1 MVVAP
6 RILPVGSATAA
17 AAIAPDEVGRFIE
30 SFGNDAV
37 IALSD
42 KAKTKAER
50 VEKFREI
57 LHEGFDLQW
66 ISRFVLGRYWRRAS
80 PEQREEFSRLF
91 QDYIVYNYASRFTEH
106 GLEPYARQAR
116 TADGEP
122 VFKVESQ
129 RSDGSDMVLV
139 SGTMWRPDGPRV
151 PLEFRVRVDLEQPK
165 IIDITVEGVSMA
177 ITQRSEFGAVISRS
191 GIDGLIKELRD
202 RNLTPD
208 AMLPN
213 GDGKAQQ

>member
-1 MVVAP
+1 MVPA
-6 RILPVGSATAA
+6 
-17 AAIAPDEVGRFIE
+17 
-30 SFGNDAV
+30 
-37 IALSD
+37 
-42 KAKTKAER
+42 
-50 VEKFREI
+50 
-57 LHEGFDLQW
+57 W
-66 ISRFVLGRYWRRAS
+66 
-80 PEQREEFSRLF
+80 
-91 QDYIVYNYASRFTEH
+91 
-106 GLEPYARQAR
+106 
-116 TADGEP
+116 
-122 VFKVESQ
+122 
-129 RSDGSDMVLV
+129 
-139 SGTMWRPDGPRV
+139 